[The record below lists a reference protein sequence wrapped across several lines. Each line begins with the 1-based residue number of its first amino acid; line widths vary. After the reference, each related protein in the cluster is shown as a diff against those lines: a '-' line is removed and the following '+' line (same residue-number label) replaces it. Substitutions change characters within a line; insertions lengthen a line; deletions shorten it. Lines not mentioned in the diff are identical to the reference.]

1 MIEVT
6 DEMKDLAKA
15 AATAYVTGLKIIDM
29 RESVEH
35 FLDAYNYALK
45 KIWNKEHKDMAI
57 REFVSDINT
66 DTQK

>member
-35 FLDAYNYALK
+35 FLDAYGIK
-45 KIWNKEHKDMAI
+45 STKIW
-57 REFVSDINT
+57 
-66 DTQK
+66 Q